1 MEIFGIIAGFLVV
14 FAYAPQAIQT
24 IRTRKTRDLSLATYA
39 MVVAASICWVLYGI
53 HKDSVSLWLA
63 NSIVGLLALIIVVIK
78 LQNKAQAA
86 DGPRRNPNK

>member
-39 MVVAASICWVLYGI
+39 MVAAASICWVLYGI

-63 NSIVGLLALIIVVIK
+63 NSIVGVLALVIVVIK
-78 LQNKAQAA
+78 LQNEARAA
-86 DGPRRNPNK
+86 EEHQRNLRK